1 MATVHTFAHPS
12 QSEPLSPE
20 LHHKIKRAH
29 IVAQFTSIDMLRQ
42 PFGNS
47 LSTLYMPY
55 ILSYLA
61 GDLHA
66 ISQELKERGL
76 LISDDS

>member
-1 MATVHTFAHPS
+1 MATVHTFAHPK

-20 LHHKIKRAH
+20 LHHKINRAH
-29 IVAQFTSIDMLRQ
+29 AVAQFTSNDMLRQ
-42 PFGNS
+42 PFS
-47 LSTLYMPY
+47 STLSALYMPY

-66 ISQELKERGL
+66 INQELKERGL